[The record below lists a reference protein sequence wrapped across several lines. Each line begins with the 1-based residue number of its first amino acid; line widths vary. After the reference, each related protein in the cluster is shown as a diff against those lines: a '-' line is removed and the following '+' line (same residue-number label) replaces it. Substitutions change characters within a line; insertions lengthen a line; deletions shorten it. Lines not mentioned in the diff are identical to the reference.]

1 MVMTTTQDKLFTA
14 RRALNQARN
23 ALQTMEHVLKYWE
36 EDGAYID
43 DQGIMRWRS
52 NDSVPPDDCLLAALD
67 MGLITLPQHNHSV
80 EVSKVETRKA
90 IEAYIANQPAQ
101 PSEEELYE
109 MRAAFGPGEVV
120 VDVISGRRV
129 QL

>member
-1 MVMTTTQDKLFTA
+1 MSATPIKPEILRA
-14 RRALNQARN
+14 RFAVRDARSALE
-23 ALQTMEHVLKYWE
+23 TMERVLRYWE

-43 DQGIMRWRS
+43 DQGVMRWRS
-52 NDSVPPDDCLLAALD
+52 NDHVPPAECLRAAVD
-67 MGLITLPQHNHSV
+67 MELITLPQFTKSIDV
-80 EVSKVETRKA
+80 GIEETRQA
-90 IEAYIANQPAQ
+90 IQTYIANQPAQ